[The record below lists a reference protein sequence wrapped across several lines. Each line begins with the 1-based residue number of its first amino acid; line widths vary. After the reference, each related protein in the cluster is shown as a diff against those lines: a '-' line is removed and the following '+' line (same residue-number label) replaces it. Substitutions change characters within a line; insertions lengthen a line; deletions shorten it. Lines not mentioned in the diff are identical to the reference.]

1 MARKGPNDFFVKV
14 TTTSATT
21 AFKDISAQITNF
33 SGFTVEGILELV
45 HGFGKT
51 YEESAHVGV
60 NRIPAITLSGPMDDD
75 TTTGMT
81 GIFGVATDI
90 GAERVLRLNF
100 ASGTTGA
107 TGAAANLKMD
117 VIVQSYSRSPARGA
131 LTPAQVVLQ
140 PTGAYSVSTTTG
152 SA

>member
-60 NRIPAITLSGPMDDD
+60 SRIPAITLSGPYDDN
-75 TTTGMT
+75 TATGLV
-81 GIFGVATDI
+81 GLFGVASDI

-107 TGAAANLKMD
+107 TGALSNVKMD
-117 VIVQSYSRSPARGA
+117 VIVQSFSRSPARGA
-131 LTPAQVVLQ
+131 LTTVTVVLQ
-140 PTGAYSVSTTTG
+140 PTGAFAAATTT
-152 SA
+152 